1 MRLVNPI
8 TGLPVEAQG
17 EVAERLKAK
26 GFKPAPKAPAK
37 RRPAPK
43 KPKATE

>member
-17 EVAERLKAK
+17 EVAEFLESR
-26 GFKPAPKAPAK
+26 GFKPEPQKKPRK
-37 RRPAPK
+37 VAPK
-43 KPKATE
+43 KDKE